1 MRMWLGCNNICS
13 VHRGKQPAYL
23 GKSPPFLKL
32 RLDINFFSAFSDCKS
47 CEKCHFQQHFPY
59 SKHGDKFWR
68 AVSSS
73 DCNKSWKHYRYMQFS
88 KGIIIINYYCCC
100 FCCFPED
107 KQLSPGFILS
117 VLLLFKESSVK
128 VLNLRF
134 MDNGYGIL
142 KTLKLYAK
150 I

>member
-1 MRMWLGCNNICS
+1 
-13 VHRGKQPAYL
+13 
-23 GKSPPFLKL
+23 
-32 RLDINFFSAFSDCKS
+32 
-47 CEKCHFQQHFPY
+47 
-59 SKHGDKFWR
+59 
-68 AVSSS
+68 
-73 DCNKSWKHYRYMQFS
+73 MQFS